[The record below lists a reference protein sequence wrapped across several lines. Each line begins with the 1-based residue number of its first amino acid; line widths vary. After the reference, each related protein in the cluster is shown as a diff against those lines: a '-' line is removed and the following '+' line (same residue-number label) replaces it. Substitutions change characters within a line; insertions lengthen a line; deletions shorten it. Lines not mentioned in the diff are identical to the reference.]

1 MGGDGQRAPAGKG
14 VDPYPPAPFQ
24 TFIEAYVNVVDPLAR
39 KYFIEGGRREEREFH
54 LPAGLHGAHPAVSAA
69 R

>member
-1 MGGDGQRAPAGKG
+1 
-14 VDPYPPAPFQ
+14 
-24 TFIEAYVNVVDPLAR
+24 LAR